1 MSIYLL
7 LAYII
12 FTVVP
17 LGLWLSIT
25 IRHRRLLRELQN
37 YVLKKEA

>member
-1 MSIYLL
+1 MPIYLL

-17 LGLWLSIT
+17 LGLWLSIY
-25 IRHRRLLRELQN
+25 IRYRRVMRDITLLGQDQ
-37 YVLKKEA
+37 